1 MANKWQ
7 SAAAVVEDAVVIIP
21 AGQKESTEID
31 LIGTTI
37 MGLYI
42 PAGFQGARVF
52 FKAAHSEG
60 DPFVPVI
67 VMNQGELNLTGYTAR
82 MQARE
87 EYESATAFLD
97 ITTGNGG
104 ITLGGAAGTIAL
116 LLSATATAAITAEHG
131 YYDLELVSPTGRVYR
146 LLQGKICV
154 SKEAT
159 R

>member
-1 MANKWQ
+1 M
-7 SAAAVVEDAVVIIP
+7 
-21 AGQKESTEID
+21 
-31 LIGTTI
+31 TI
-37 MGLYI
+37 QPGKKDFKLL
-42 PAGFQGARVF
+42 QGATF
-52 FKAAHSEG
+52 EELITWSDEAG
-60 DPFVPVI
+60 PV
-67 VMNQGELNLTGYTAR
+67 NLTGYTAR

-87 EYESATAFLD
+87 EYESATAFID
-97 ITTGNGG
+97 INTGNGG

-116 LLSATATAAITAEHG
+116 FISATNTALITAEHG

>member
-1 MANKWQ
+1 M
-7 SAAAVVEDAVVIIP
+7 
-21 AGQKESTEID
+21 
-31 LIGTTI
+31 TI
-37 MGLYI
+37 QPGKKDFKLL
-42 PAGFQGARVF
+42 QGATF
-52 FKAAHSEG
+52 EESITWSDDAG
-60 DPFVPVI
+60 PV
-67 VMNQGELNLTGYTAR
+67 NLTGYTAR

-87 EYESATAFLD
+87 EYESATAFID

>member
-7 SAAAVVEDAVVIIP
+7 SAAAVVEDAVVVIP

-67 VMNQGELNLTGYTAR
+67 VMNQGELTA
-82 MQARE
+82 A
-87 EYESATAFLD
+87 ATPNTYIVF
-97 ITTGNGG
+97 NYHN
-104 ITLGGAAGTIAL
+104 AAGIRRLKIEADTVQ
-116 LLSATATAAITAEHG
+116 TAE
-131 YYDLELVSPTGRVYR
+131 RII
-146 LLQGKICV
+146 KI
-154 SKEAT
+154 AA
-159 R
+159 RPL